1 MLIQIAGW
9 AGAAMVLAAYF
20 LVSTK
25 RLPGD
30 SFLFQFLNLFGSA
43 LILINSFHFGALPS
57 VVVNGVWILIA
68 AFSLYRA
75 RRPRP

>member
-30 SFLFQFLNLFGSA
+30 SVLFQLLNLFGSA
-43 LILINSFHFGALPS
+43 LILLNSFHFGALPS
-57 VVVNGVWILIA
+57 VGVNCVWILIA
-68 AFSLYRA
+68 AYSLYHS

>member
-20 LVSTK
+20 LISTK

-30 SFLFQFLNLFGSA
+30 AFLFQFLNLFGSA
-43 LILINSFHFGALPS
+43 LILLNSFHFGALPS
-57 VVVNGVWILIA
+57 VVVNGAWILIA

-75 RRPRP
+75 HRPR